1 MKSGMNRPA
10 PLALPVAFALAL
22 TAGCG
27 GDETTPTPACAPPAT
42 VMGRVPYYECSTAGV
57 CPRARVRNDMTRPAW
72 RITYLRPVSPS
83 GIANAAVE
91 DAVNSRMQAGTFLWG
106 LSFDLDAG
114 TVRTGGFNPATR
126 TLGATGLGLLDGQYR
141 YFNRDAAGMGDAARY
156 DSISSTVTV
165 TNGRATSGMFMGT
178 VRLPVFNPDGSLFT
192 VLPLTNLRLIAVKLA
207 ADRGCIGEGRPHD
220 GRFAEHASVWNTVD
234 DMGSPYGTVEAD
246 ITAEE
251 ARAVNVSIGTTVV
264 PLCDLLA
271 GSACTNPMEMWP
283 KQPDTMVNAMPA
295 WRLRADFAAVSA
307 TVRP

>member
-1 MKSGMNRPA
+1 MRVAMLLFVCAASCADDAPA
-10 PLALPVAFALAL
+10 A
-22 TAGCG
+22 
-27 GDETTPTPACAPPAT
+27 PACEAPASQ
-42 VMGRVPYYECSTAGV
+42 MGRVPYHECATAGV
-57 CPRARVRNDMTRPAW
+57 CPARRVPNDATRPTW
-72 RITYLRPVSPS
+72 RMTYLRPTSPS
-83 GIANAAVE
+83 AIANAAVE
-91 DAVNSRMQAGTFLWG
+91 DAVNARMQAGTFLWG
-106 LSFDLDAG
+106 LSFDLEAG
-114 TVRTGGFNPATR
+114 TVRTGGFNPTTR

-156 DSISSTVTV
+156 DSITSTVTV

-178 VRLPVFNPDGSLFT
+178 VRLPVYNPDGSLFT
-192 VLPLTNLRLIAVKLA
+192 VLPLTNLRLIAVKLTT
-207 ADRGCIGEGRPHD
+207 DRGCIGEGRPHD

-234 DMGSPYGTVEAD
+234 DTGSPYGTVEAD

-251 ARAVNVSIGTTVV
+251 ARAVDVAIGTMIV

-271 GSACTNPMEMWP
+271 GAPCTNPMKMWP